1 LMTVRFSS
9 YDFLDGEPSPKV
21 TCGMFGIGIWYGWE

>member
-9 YDFLDGEPSPKV
+9 YDFFDGQPSPKV
-21 TCGMFGIGIWYGWE
+21 TCGILFGIGYGWE